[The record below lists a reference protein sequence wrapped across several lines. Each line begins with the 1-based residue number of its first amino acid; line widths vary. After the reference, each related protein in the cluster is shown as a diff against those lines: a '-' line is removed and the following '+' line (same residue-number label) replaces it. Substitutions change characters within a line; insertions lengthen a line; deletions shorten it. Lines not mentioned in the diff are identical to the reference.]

1 MQLPDNF
8 NLNFSKATM
17 LKIIIIAFP
26 IILGSGYAGV
36 TFYNKMLDTIEA
48 SEGLSD
54 IKQDIKELKLQV
66 SAIKERQIEA
76 LDANIRLQEKASESY
91 ALSKEAIALAKATQ
105 RETEATGNAIKSEI
119 TTMIKSVEDKL
130 DVIKRAT
137 TNPLDRR

>member
-8 NLNFSKATM
+8 NLTLSKGTIS
-17 LKIIIIAFP
+17 KIIIIVFP
-26 IILGSGYAGV
+26 IILGTGYAGV

-66 SAIKERQIEA
+66 SAIKERQMEG
-76 LDANIRLQEKASESY
+76 LDANIRLQEKAADAY
-91 ALSKEAIALAKATQ
+91 VLSKEASAISKATQ
-105 RETEATGNAIKSEI
+105 RELTATSENLKSEVK
-119 TTMIKSVEDKL
+119 TMIKSVEDKL

>member
-1 MQLPDNF
+1 M
-8 NLNFSKATM
+8 
-17 LKIIIIAFP
+17 FP
-26 IILGSGYAGV
+26 IILGTGYAAV

-66 SAIKERQIEA
+66 SAIKERQMEG
-76 LDANIRLQEKASESY
+76 LDANIRLQEKAADAY
-91 ALSKEAIALAKATQ
+91 VLSKEASAISKATQ
-105 RETEATGNAIKSEI
+105 RELTATSENLKSEVK
-119 TTMIKSVEDKL
+119 TMIKSVEDKL

>member
-1 MQLPDNF
+1 V
-8 NLNFSKATM
+8 
-17 LKIIIIAFP
+17 FP
-26 IILGSGYAGV
+26 IILGTGYGAV

-66 SAIKERQIEA
+66 SAIKERQMEG
-76 LDANIRLQEKASESY
+76 LDANIRLQEKAADAY
-91 ALSKEAIALAKATQ
+91 VLSKEASAISKATQ
-105 RETEATGNAIKSEI
+105 RELTATSENLKSEVK
-119 TTMIKSVEDKL
+119 TMIKSVEDKL

>member
-1 MQLPDNF
+1 V
-8 NLNFSKATM
+8 
-17 LKIIIIAFP
+17 FP
-26 IILGSGYAGV
+26 IILGTGYAGV

-66 SAIKERQIEA
+66 SAIKERQMEG
-76 LDANIRLQEKASESY
+76 LDANIRLQEKAADAY
-91 ALSKEAIALAKATQ
+91 VLSKEASAISKATQ
-105 RETEATGNAIKSEI
+105 RELTATSENLKSEVK
-119 TTMIKSVEDKL
+119 TMIKSVEDKL

>member
-1 MQLPDNF
+1 M
-8 NLNFSKATM
+8 
-17 LKIIIIAFP
+17 FP
-26 IILGSGYAGV
+26 IILGTGYAGV

-76 LDANIRLQEKASESY
+76 LDANIRLQEKAADAY
-91 ALSKEAIALAKATQ
+91 VLSKEASAISKATQ
-105 RETEATGNAIKSEI
+105 RELTATSENLKSEVK
-119 TTMIKSVEDKL
+119 TMIQSVEDKL

>member
-1 MQLPDNF
+1 MQIPESF
-8 NLNFSKATM
+8 NLTFSKATIS
-17 LKIIIIAFP
+17 KIIIIVFP
-26 IILGSGYAGV
+26 IILGTGYAGV

-66 SAIKERQIEA
+66 SAIKERQIEG
-76 LDANIRLQEKASESY
+76 LDANIRLQEKAADAY
-91 ALSKEAIALAKATQ
+91 VLSKEASAISKATQ
-105 RETEATGNAIKSEI
+105 RELTATSENLKSEVK
-119 TTMIKSVEDKL
+119 TMIQSVEDKL

>member
-8 NLNFSKATM
+8 NLTLSKGTIS
-17 LKIIIIAFP
+17 KIIIIVFP
-26 IILGSGYAGV
+26 IILGTGYAGV
-36 TFYNKMLDTIEA
+36 TFYNKMLATIEA

-66 SAIKERQIEA
+66 SAIKERQIEG
-76 LDANIRLQEKASESY
+76 LDANIRLQEKAADAY
-91 ALSKEAIALAKATQ
+91 VLSKEASAISKATQ
-105 RETEATGNAIKSEI
+105 RELTATSENLKSEVK
-119 TTMIKSVEDKL
+119 TMIKSVEDKL